1 MQELRSEG
9 RSEPSKNFPFSH
21 SFPSVTDR
29 AGELCMATANSHA
42 DAGAGVRQPAQK
54 ILFVYLIQQRSAG
67 AGTRSTND
75 GVRRE
80 VAAVKDAYSRPL
92 FRS

>member
-9 RSEPSKNFPFSH
+9 RHSEPSKNFPFSH
-21 SFPSVTDR
+21 SLPSVTDR

-42 DAGAGVRQPAQK
+42 DAGAGGRQPAKK
-54 ILFVYLIQQRSAG
+54 ILIQQRSAGAG

-80 VAAVKDAYSRPL
+80 VAAVKDA
-92 FRS
+92 